1 MVTSDGL
8 MISRTEVDALVR
20 REPATGSAVLS
31 VYLDVDQSKANN
43 LNRKYQDALKD
54 MLRSIETRL
63 DGAQPANFA
72 ADAAFA
78 QDHVSHLKPSGKS
91 LVLFVDASEGFFWS
105 RVLQVPVR
113 NTARWSDRPYVKPL
127 LSLIDD
133 YERYGVVL
141 VDKEHG
147 RLFTVYLGEIAEHG
161 DFLAD
166 LPVRRIR
173 SPGMDHIMSERQ
185 LQNQAASH
193 AHLHLK
199 HVAESLDRLV
209 DEYRFDR
216 ILIGGPVEATS
227 ELQNLLPK
235 RVRGRL
241 VGRLPVAVTASARDV
256 LAETLRIGE
265 RIERQ
270 MEEQIVQ
277 DVIAGNDNHHPFTL
291 GLERTVHA
299 LCEERIWRMVYAQG
313 YTPAGGQCSSCEM
326 LFAVSSGACEY
337 CGTPIKP
344 VDDLM
349 ERMVERAVQ
358 QDSLLEEVTGNAAV
372 RLREVGGIGAVLRF

>member
-1 MVTSDGL
+1 
-8 MISRTEVDALVR
+8 MISRTEVETLVQ
-20 REPATGSAVLS
+20 REPASGSAVLS
-31 VYLDVDQSKANN
+31 VYLDVDQSKASNFK
-43 LNRKYQDALKD
+43 RKYQDALKD
-54 MLRSIETRL
+54 MLRSIEARL
-63 DGAQPANFA
+63 DGGQPRFA

-78 QDHVSHLKPSGKS
+78 QDHVSALKPSGKS
-91 LVLFVDASEGFFWS
+91 LILFVDAAEKFFWS
-105 RVLQVPVR
+105 RELQVPVR
-113 NTARWSDRPYVKPL
+113 NTVRWAERPYVKPL
-127 LSLIDD
+127 LALIDD

-141 VDKEHG
+141 VDKERG

-166 LPVRRIR
+166 LSVRRIK
-173 SPGMDHIMSERQ
+173 SPGMDHIMSERR
-185 LQNQAASH
+185 LQNRAASH

-199 HVAESLDRLV
+199 QVAESLDRLV

-227 ELQNLLPK
+227 ELQNLVPK

-241 VGRLPVAVTASARDV
+241 VGRLSIAVTASARDV

-265 RIERQ
+265 QIERQ
-270 MEEQIVQ
+270 MEEQIVH
-277 DVIAGNDNHHPFTL
+277 DVITGNDNHHPFTL

-313 YTPAGGQCSSCEM
+313 YTPAGGRCSSCEM
-326 LFAVSSGACEY
+326 LFAVSSGTCEY
-337 CGTPIKP
+337 CGAAIKP
-344 VDDLM
+344 IDDLM
-349 ERMVERAVQ
+349 ERMVERALE

-372 RLREVGGIGAVLRF
+372 RLREVGGIGAILRF

>member
-1 MVTSDGL
+1 
-8 MISRTEVDALVR
+8 MISRTEIEALVR
-20 REPATGSAVLS
+20 REPAPESPVLS
-31 VYLDVDQSKANN
+31 VYLDVDQRKASN

-54 MLRSIETRL
+54 MLRSIEARL
-63 DGAQPANFA
+63 EGGQPANFS

-78 QDHVSHLKPSGKS
+78 QDHVSRLKPSGKS
-91 LVLFVDASEGFFWS
+91 LVFFADVSEGFFWS
-105 RVLQVPVR
+105 REFQVPVR
-113 NTARWSDRPYVKPL
+113 NTARWTERPYVKPL
-127 LSLIDD
+127 LALIDD

-141 VDKEHG
+141 VDKERG
-147 RLFTVYLGEIAEHG
+147 RLFTVYLGEIVEHE
-161 DFLAD
+161 DSLAP
-166 LPVRRIR
+166 LPVRRIK
-173 SPGMDHIMSERQ
+173 STGMDHLLSERRV
-185 LQNQAASH
+185 QNQAASH

-216 ILIGGPVEATS
+216 LLIGGPVEATS
-227 ELQNLLPK
+227 DLQNLLAK

-241 VGRLPVAVTASARDV
+241 VGRLSVAVTADVRDV

-270 MEEQIVQ
+270 MEEQIVN

-313 YTPAGGQCSSCEM
+313 FTPAGGQCSSCEM
-326 LFAVSSGACEY
+326 LFALSNGICEY
-337 CGTPIKP
+337 CGAAIKP

-349 ERMVERAVQ
+349 ERMVERALE
-358 QDSLLEEVTGNAAV
+358 QDSLLEEVTGNAAA
-372 RLREVGGIGAVLRF
+372 RLREVGGIGAILRF